1 MKKFLLLM
9 FALVIALTL
18 SGCNEDLQYTE
29 PPQDDWPYTVKYA
42 FCSKNGN
49 YSEPYCVEFWEQYDL
64 NEGRTLSDYYTQEE
78 VDELLYVIEHWAEM
92 NDVQLEDLWEE
103 INLLEQRIEELEQF
117 ELLVEEWGLEIEA
130 KLEPLECDNDCVIEN
145 IDNEILIATIGMID
159 ILIYQYE
166 NTTEELTEE
175 DEFIYNLLLMQR
187 QELIG
192 EIE

>member
-1 MKKFLLLM
+1 MKKVLLVLTVLL
-9 FALVIALTL
+9 AITL
-18 SGCNEDLQYTE
+18 SGCGGEELEHNYLTLQGGEICEVIDTKTDCE
-29 PPQDDWPYTVKYA
+29 KYYLA
-42 FCSKNGN
+42 
-49 YSEPYCVEFWEQYDL
+49 
-64 NEGRTLSDYYTQEE
+64 EE

-187 QELIG
+187 QELMG